1 MKRALLSSLALLFL
15 AFFLMP
21 AQANAH
27 GLEQHVIS
35 TQSASQMAD
44 TTYDKVD
51 YTLVKA
57 IPAENSDQ
65 GKSCNGQCCSN
76 AACCV
81 AILSHADLA
90 KPQPLHS
97 LVSPMALSGLAPLG
111 PPYPLFRPPRQ
122 IV

>member
-21 AQANAH
+21 AKANAH
-27 GLEQHVIS
+27 GLEQHTAPQSTAEAADNIS
-35 TQSASQMAD
+35 KAD
-44 TTYDKVD
+44 FVLTKPV
-51 YTLVKA
+51 
-57 IPAENSDQ
+57 SDQ
-65 GKSCNGQCCSN
+65 SENQGKDCNGKCCSH
-76 AACCV
+76 AACCGAV
-81 AILSHADLA
+81 LSHVDLA
-90 KPQPLHS
+90 KPQLLRS